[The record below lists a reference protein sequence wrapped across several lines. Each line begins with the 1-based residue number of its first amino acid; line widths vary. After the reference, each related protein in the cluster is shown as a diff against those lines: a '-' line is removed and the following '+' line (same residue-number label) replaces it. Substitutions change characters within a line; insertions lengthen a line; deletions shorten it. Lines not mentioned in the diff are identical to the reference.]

1 MHWFGALPGKYILV
15 SVVFGYAFFQRKRNL
30 SCISKKNRGEKM
42 NVGYIEVVDLNTII
56 FESVLMW
63 LAALGGVLLVTIPL
77 NSIAPKVIQVTAVEL
92 LIIAVGVSFVA
103 IILVQIMRYSVSDYP
118 TKKLAVRRWE

>member
-1 MHWFGALPGKYILV
+1 
-15 SVVFGYAFFQRKRNL
+15 
-30 SCISKKNRGEKM
+30 M